1 MKKWYFVCLILHW
14 VALPLSCSFDRDNPF
29 DEGGFKYVPPEIILN
44 EEASSIK
51 NQDTIHF
58 DSVTI
63 TLEGNKEESLFKFKI
78 DNEVWAIDW
87 QPAGTYGF
95 GKLTD
100 GVHKLYINSMYDGG
114 ELITSD
120 SISFYIL
127 TKGYKPQFEKRNDT
141 TITLFSGNPLTLH
154 VKAEGYSPLTYS
166 WIKGNVL
173 LEGKKSDSLKFT
185 SFTSNDT
192 ASYKC
197 IVSNEYGI
205 DTSRAF
211 LLKYRAFSG
220 GVKGVVTDTS
230 GTKLKNAT
238 VILSPSNNKDTT
250 DSAGLFVFSSL
261 SGNSYSLKISLS
273 KYYDTT
279 LTEIAVTD
287 TEMVILPNIK
297 LKMIDTTIYKVTYN
311 SNGND
316 SGTVPLDTIKYK
328 PGSKIAVAGSNT
340 LSKVGY
346 SFSKWNTKKD
356 GTGDNVASGDSF
368 TVNGNVTFYAQWVVK
383 QFTLSF
389 NGNSNTS
396 GDAPEL
402 KKYSYHATVTVPD
415 KGTLKRDGYTFT
427 GWNTAQN
434 GSGNSFSAADT
445 FTMPA
450 SEMVLYAKWTALPTY
465 TVTYNKNSAD
475 SGTVP
480 VDSNPYYKGKEVT
493 VAGNPGK
500 LSKSSAS
507 FSGWN
512 TKGDGTGESYNAGA
526 KFPMPDSAVMLYVK
540 WTTNPTYSIIYHS
553 TTSTGGNVP
562 NTVTSD
568 SGTIVTISDSGSL
581 YKTGYSFVG
590 WNTKEDGSG
599 KAYKTGD
606 KFTMGAV
613 GIDLYA
619 QWTKAQFTIT
629 YHGNGNTSGTIPQ
642 KTTHLYQTE
651 ITISGLGDLAKTG
664 YSFVGWNI
672 DSAGNGLDYQPGDK
686 ITIDKNVNLYA
697 RWSKNKYKV
706 VYIGNGNDGGSAPAS
721 MDYLYTATVT
731 VLDNSTLTKIGYSFN
746 GWSRL
751 KNGGS
756 GIIASGST
764 YQMGAMNDTLYA
776 QWKVNQYKVVFNTM
790 GGDPLSFILVNYGDT
805 VPTPSNPIK
814 KSYVFSNWCYDS
826 ECIRQWNFSTEKIY
840 GDDTLYAKWV
850 IMDVDGNLYTE
861 VKIGNQVW
869 MVENLKTTRFRD
881 SSWLTLVE
889 DNATW
894 DGFTS
899 PAYCWYDND
908 SASYKSSYGTIYNWH
923 VIDPKS
929 NKKIAPNGWHI
940 PTDAEW
946 ATLISYTGGTS
957 IAGGELKETGTVY
970 WKSPNE
976 GSTNRYGFSAR
987 AGGTRGGG
995 VFYEKREYSYWWT
1008 STEYDST
1015 NAWMRVIG
1023 FGDASIGHNFVSK
1036 FDGLYIRCI
1045 RDQ

>member
-44 EEASSIK
+44 EEASSVK

-100 GVHKLYINSMYDGG
+100 GAHKLYINSMYDGG

-154 VKAEGYSPLTYS
+154 VKAEGHSPLSYS
-166 WIKGNVL
+166 WIKGKVI

-192 ASYKC
+192 AFYKC

-211 LLKYRAFSG
+211 LIKYRAFSG
-220 GVKGVVTDTS
+220 GVKGVVIDTS
-230 GTKLKNAT
+230 GNKLKNAT
-238 VILSPSNNKDTT
+238 IILSPSNSKDTT

-261 SGNSYSLKISLS
+261 SGNSYSLKISLP

-279 LTEIAVTD
+279 LTDIAVTD
-287 TEMVILPNIK
+287 TETVILPNIK
-297 LKMIDTTIYKVTYN
+297 LKMIDTTTYKVTYN

-356 GTGDNVASGDSF
+356 DTGANVAPGDSF

-389 NGNSNTS
+389 NGNGNTS

-402 KKYSYHATVTVPD
+402 KKYDYHATVTVPD

-434 GSGNSFSAADT
+434 GSGNAFSAEDT

-493 VAGNPGK
+493 IAGNPGK

-512 TKGDGTGESYNAGA
+512 TKADGTGESYNAGA

-651 ITISGLGDLAKTG
+651 IIVADAGGLSKTG
-664 YSFVGWNI
+664 CYFTGWNT
-672 DSAGNGLDYQPGDK
+672 DSTGNGIDYSIGTKTSLISD
-686 ITIDKNVNLYA
+686 INLYA
-697 RWSKNKYKV
+697 RWKIYE
-706 VYIGNGNDGGSAPAS
+706 
-721 MDYLYTATVT
+721 YT
-731 VLDNSTLTKIGYSFN
+731 
-746 GWSRL
+746 
-751 KNGGS
+751 
-756 GIIASGST
+756 
-764 YQMGAMNDTLYA
+764 
-776 QWKVNQYKVVFNTM
+776 VVFNTR
-790 GGDPLSFILVNYGDT
+790 GGNNIENQTVKYNDT
-805 VPTPSNPIK
+805 VKTPIPPNK
-814 KSYVFSNWCYDS
+814 RSYLFDGWFVDS
-826 ECIRQWNFSTEKIY
+826 VCINKWNSTNSITSS
-840 GDDTLYAKWV
+840 DTLYAKWL
-850 IMDVDGNLYTE
+850 IKDIDGNIYSE
-861 VKIGNQVW
+861 VKVGNQIW
-869 MVENLKTTRFRD
+869 MVENMKTTKYRD
-881 SSWLTLVE
+881 GTTIPKITKDIEWE
-889 DNATW
+889 DLST
-894 DGFTS
+894 
-899 PAYCWYDND
+899 PAYCWFNND
-908 SASYKSSYGTIYNWH
+908 SASYHSTYGVLYNWYVISPLNNKRLTPEGWRVPNDDDWQQLKEYCIANNFNWDNSLTGNKIAKSLASKDRWQSSDSTGSVGYYLSDNNRTGFAALPGGCRYSSGLFSASVGLTGYWWSETEYKSSVSYYDDLAWSWFIQNNSEAIKQQYYGM
-923 VIDPKS
+923 
-929 NKKIAPNGWHI
+929 
-940 PTDAEW
+940 
-946 ATLISYTGGTS
+946 
-957 IAGGELKETGTVY
+957 
-970 WKSPNE
+970 
-976 GSTNRYGFSAR
+976 RYG
-987 AGGTRGGG
+987 
-995 VFYEKREYSYWWT
+995 YS
-1008 STEYDST
+1008 
-1015 NAWMRVIG
+1015 V
-1023 FGDASIGHNFVSK
+1023 
-1036 FDGLYIRCI
+1036 RCI
-1045 RDQ
+1045 RDW